1 MFCHFISVNLP
12 RIISCRDHWPARV
25 KPEHHWLAAEMSQH
39 GVGVWNAAPFI
50 SMSRCLAV
58 LFCIFYL
65 CDAKYITPS
74 PGNHTAMLT
83 LTSTSISTSGDLY
96 ATCSSNTTV
105 SSGENLSTSLIKME
119 KRFNVVILDDKAWRY
134 RTTVTHSYFK
144 IINMSQVSILDEYT
158 NRKRWNEFTKELI
171 IMSVPLS
178 HIYNKHSDA
187 KAHHQTRHIARFSCL
202 LQNSGSFMAWVQSF
216 KRCRFK
222 KISS

>member
-1 MFCHFISVNLP
+1 MLLHLFPCHVVLLSPFVFFI
-12 RIISCRDHWPARV
+12 
-25 KPEHHWLAAEMSQH
+25 
-39 GVGVWNAAPFI
+39 F
-50 SMSRCLAV
+50 
-58 LFCIFYL
+58 

-74 PGNHTAMLT
+74 PANHTAMLT

-119 KRFNVVILDDKAWRY
+119 KRFNVVILDDKARRY

-187 KAHHQTRHIARFSCL
+187 KTHHQTRHIARFSWL
-202 LQNSGSFMAWVQSF
+202 LQNSGPFMAWVQSF